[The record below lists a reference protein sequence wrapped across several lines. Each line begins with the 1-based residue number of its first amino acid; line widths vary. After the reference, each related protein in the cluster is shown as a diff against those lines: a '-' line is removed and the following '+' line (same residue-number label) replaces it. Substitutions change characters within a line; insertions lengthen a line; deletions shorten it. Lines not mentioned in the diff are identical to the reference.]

1 MKILN
6 FGSCNIDY
14 VYSLSHIVNVGET
27 LKSDNLSVFAGGKG
41 LNQSIAISRAGANVY
56 HAGCVGQDGKMLID
70 VLINNNV
77 DISNINT
84 VDIKTGH
91 AIIQVSRDGEN
102 SIFIYAGSNGA
113 ITKEQVDRVLS
124 KFDAG
129 DILVLQNEINNIN
142 YIVEVAFEKG
152 MKIVLNPSPIN
163 DTLSQIDFNKL
174 SYIVLNE
181 VEAKHFSGSD
191 QPQKSL
197 EYFGKNYPA
206 LRVMLTLGKNGCI
219 YFEDGKSIAHPI
231 FETAVVD
238 STAAGDTFLGY
249 FVAGISKN
257 HDIPAV
263 LKYASAAAAIAV
275 SREGASPSI
284 PTLCEVKDALR
295 TMKLRPSDMASKR
308 ILFLIDDYITKN
320 IATANLTDLS
330 KALGYSTVYTGR
342 IVKKLTK
349 LRFVDYLHTK
359 RLTLSAQLLRDT
371 EMSVSEI
378 IKQCGYVNESYFRK
392 IFKDRYNK
400 TPLQYRRG

>member
-1 MKILN
+1 MN
-6 FGSCNIDY
+6 NY
-14 VYSLSHIVNVGET
+14 VI
-27 LKSDNLSVFAGGKG
+27 FADT
-41 LNQSIAISRAGANVY
+41 A
-56 HAGCVGQDGKMLID
+56 C
-70 VLINNNV
+70 
-77 DISNINT
+77 
-84 VDIKTGH
+84 DIKPELLAEWGVPYESLT
-91 AIIQVSRDGEN
+91 
-102 SIFIYAGSNGA
+102 F
-113 ITKEQVDRVLS
+113 
-124 KFDAG
+124 KFD
-129 DILVLQNEINNIN
+129 DSDKVYKNNDMTTDEFYEKMKSGGIAKTAAAN
-142 YIVEVAFEKG
+142 PEVFEVAFEKG

-392 IFKDRYNK
+392 IFKDR
-400 TPLQYRRG
+400 